1 MFFRPLAPGF
11 IRPRVGVAAT
21 IALIATLLG
30 TLYLGILPN
39 RLIRSME
46 TRSGGAQ
53 ATQATQVG
61 QTQMLNK

>member
-1 MFFRPLAPGF
+1 
-11 IRPRVGVAAT
+11 VGVAAT
-21 IALIATLLG
+21 IALIVTLLG
-30 TLYLGILPN
+30 TFYLGILPN